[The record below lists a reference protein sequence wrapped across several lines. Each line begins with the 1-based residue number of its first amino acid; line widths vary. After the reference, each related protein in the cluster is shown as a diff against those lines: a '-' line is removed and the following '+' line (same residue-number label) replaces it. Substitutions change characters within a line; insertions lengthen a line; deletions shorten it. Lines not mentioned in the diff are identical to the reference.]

1 MDNIIFL
8 SKYYASCPAEIENAT
23 ICEDLK
29 IAELSEL
36 DDWINNLIDR
46 VLSDHL
52 YKNIFLPLSFG
63 QSIVDFLGLR
73 FALHIRTQ
81 KKCKNQCSNI
91 FIYGTENLDNLI
103 NNEFFDIF
111 KTKGIRLIDYSKSSF
126 ISVSKINDLVLN
138 IDSLSQE
145 MSKLKLNIPAN
156 LFDNHSIANIWGMYR
171 LLELD
176 GIQFENIETLKNIR
190 NSLNNVYFKWLMAKN
205 EAAELITEEVKIV
218 RKTYA
223 EQLPGPKIVGKI
235 ELPINNKRSKK

>member
-1 MDNIIFL
+1 
-8 SKYYASCPAEIENAT
+8 
-23 ICEDLK
+23 
-29 IAELSEL
+29 
-36 DDWINNLIDR
+36 
-46 VLSDHL
+46 
-52 YKNIFLPLSFG
+52 
-63 QSIVDFLGLR
+63 
-73 FALHIRTQ
+73 
-81 KKCKNQCSNI
+81 
-91 FIYGTENLDNLI
+91 
-103 NNEFFDIF
+103 
-111 KTKGIRLIDYSKSSF
+111 
-126 ISVSKINDLVLN
+126 VLN

-176 GIQFENIETLKNIR
+176 GIQFENIETLKNKR

-205 EAAELITEEVKIV
+205 EAAELITEEVIKV